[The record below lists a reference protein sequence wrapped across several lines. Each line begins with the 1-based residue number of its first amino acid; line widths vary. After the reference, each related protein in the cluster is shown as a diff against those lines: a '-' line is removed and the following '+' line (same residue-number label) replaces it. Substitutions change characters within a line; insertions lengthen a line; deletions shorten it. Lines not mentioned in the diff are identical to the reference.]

1 MNLFDD
7 VGHHRKQNM
16 ALQLAPMI
24 DIFTLII
31 VFLLQSTVIG
41 TTSVTFPPDLNP
53 PQSKSVEDL
62 ENSPSVE
69 IYSDRVEFKPS
80 NTKIPVETFL
90 SDYGKK
96 LDADKAA
103 IQSYLQKNGP
113 IDPTDSNHLNVIA
126 DRATNYELIFQ
137 VVKFFKEA
145 GFHSVLFIAQGEA
158 K

>member
-1 MNLFDD
+1 MNIFDTI
-7 VGHHRKQNM
+7 GHHRKAN
-16 ALQLAPMI
+16 ATLQLAPMI

-80 NTKIPVETFL
+80 NTKIPVEVFL
-90 SDYGKK
+90 NDSGKK
-96 LDADKAA
+96 LESEKAA
-103 IQSYLQKNGP
+103 IQSYLQKSGD
-113 IDPTDSNHLNVIA
+113 IQKTETNHLNVIA
-126 DRATNYELIFQ
+126 DRSTNYELIFQ
-137 VVKFFKEA
+137 VVKFFKES
-145 GFHSVLFIAQGEA
+145 GFHSVLFIAQGEG